1 MRFRNFIIK
10 CVIVGTAIFSMANI
24 LNSNSNASNMKNST
38 GMALHQNPVVTNV
51 KDAGFIPYDD
61 VESWRMSKNMD
72 TVVKVEYFDQLSAE
86 EQIEWMKTI
95 ARIECRYLGILDSIP
110 DIRIQECGDD
120 VLGYYSFN
128 EDCIAVDDDL
138 VASGDGYYVLSVME
152 HELYHRYQH
161 YQVMAYEVLKN
172 SEYGNLANLRI
183 LYDASVY
190 EEEFSD
196 YIDADVDMLGY
207 YIQSVECDSRS
218 YANSGML
225 YEDYYQAC
233 RAYYQEKGS
242 YDPYENVY
250 FNSAVYS
257 EE

>member
-1 MRFRNFIIK
+1 MKIRNFIIK
-10 CVIVGTAIFSMANI
+10 CAIIGTAIFSIANG
-24 LNSNSNASNMKNST
+24 LNRDSDTSKKGNATDMT
-38 GMALHQNPVVTNV
+38 LHQNSVVANV
-51 KDAGFIPYDD
+51 KNTGFIPYDD

-72 TVVKVEYFDQLSAE
+72 IVVKVEYFGQLSME
-86 EQIEWMKTI
+86 EQLEWMETI
-95 ARIECRYLGILDSIP
+95 AKIECRYLGMLDSIP
-110 DIRIQECGDD
+110 NIRIQDCGDD

-128 EDCIAVDDDL
+128 EGCIAIDDDL
-138 VASGDGYYVLSVME
+138 VKSGDGYYILSVME
-152 HELYHRYQH
+152 HELYHRYEH

-196 YIDADVDMLGY
+196 YIDADVDVLGY
-207 YIQSVECDSRS
+207 YIQSVGCDSRT

-233 RAYYQEKGS
+233 RAYYQERVGN
-242 YDPYENVY
+242 DPYENVY
-250 FNSAVYS
+250 FNSTVYS
-257 EE
+257 SN